1 MGLHWAWVLS
11 LTFIPLS
18 HWIAVTEYTFKIKLI
33 SMCQASKFTWSDFK
47 RSSLVRVGSGS
58 YTGDIPKKL
67 AVCPHCLGVAELLG
81 SVAAAPLT
89 SPSPIRMIASF
100 DIMFESFSWQDW
112 NPREHNVSFLSLED
126 GQRWMESTGVSLWSI
141 ESHPRMFQTPQQQRQ
156 TIKDSHHSN
165 GDSLMNVA
173 DSSASQRGS
182 RWKPLA

>member
-1 MGLHWAWVLS
+1 MIRFQEVFPCEGGVWQLHWWHTQNAGRLPTLFW
-11 LTFIPLS
+11 F
-18 HWIAVTEYTFKIKLI
+18 
-33 SMCQASKFTWSDFK
+33 
-47 RSSLVRVGSGS
+47 G
-58 YTGDIPKKL
+58 
-67 AVCPHCLGVAELLG
+67 LGVAELLG
-81 SVAAAPLT
+81 SIAAAPLT

-100 DIMFESFSWQDW
+100 DILFESFSWQDW

-165 GDSLMNVA
+165 RDSLMNVA